1 MRENQIC
8 YFIDYGFNRDMYVS
22 FGVYECEK
30 MYGGHVVSQL
40 KAPEIRLI
48 NGIPFDEFQSET
60 EFKRLPKGWTYNT
73 EMFTVT
79 EDEEKKEKILAETKD
94 KFNIKNPSD
103 LQWLFDNGYLVKK
116 QDVEPKIE
124 VEYDHKTYRIVKK
137 YPSWTISYGNHNN
150 RYPDEVFETWEEAER
165 RMNEINEI
173 NHRKAVECALLDFY
187 EDLEWVLEKYE
198 TEHGGREIKTIR
210 QKILER
216 PHLNDIMFRYYKG
229 EILIVSREAHRKD
242 HHIEWEKIA

>member
-8 YFIDYGFNRDMYVS
+8 YFIDYGFNRDMHISY
-22 FGVYECEK
+22 GVYEYEK

-60 EFKRLPKGWTYNT
+60 EFKKVPKGWTYNT

-79 EDEEKKEKILAETKD
+79 EDVKKKEKILAETKG
-94 KFNIKNPSD
+94 KFNIKSPSD
-103 LQWLFDNGYLVKK
+103 LQWLFDNEYLVKK
-116 QDVEPKIE
+116 QDVEPVIE
-124 VEYDHKTYRIVKK
+124 VEYNHNTYRIVKK
-137 YPSWTISYGNHNN
+137 YPSWTISYGKHNN
-150 RYPDEVFETWEEAER
+150 RYPDEVFETWEEAEE
-165 RMNEINEI
+165 RMNEIKKI

-187 EDLEWVLEKYE
+187 EDLEWTLEKYE
-198 TEHGGREIKTIR
+198 AEHGGREIETIR
-210 QKILER
+210 QKILAK
-216 PHLNDIMFRYYKG
+216 PHLDDIMFRYYKG

-242 HHIEWEKIA
+242 NHIKWEKIA

>member
-22 FGVYECEK
+22 FGVYECER

-60 EFKRLPKGWTYNT
+60 EFKKLPKGWTYNT

-103 LQWLFDNGYLVKK
+103 LQWLFDSGYLVKK
-116 QDVEPKIE
+116 QDVEPEIE

-150 RYPDEVFETWEEAER
+150 KYPDEVFETWEDAKR
-165 RMNEINEI
+165 RINEI
-173 NHRKAVECALLDFY
+173 KEIKHRKAVECALFVFY
-187 EDLEWVLEKYE
+187 EDLEDILEKYE
-198 TEHGGREIKTIR
+198 VEHGGREIETIR
-210 QKILER
+210 QKILAR

-242 HHIEWEKIA
+242 NHIEWEKIA